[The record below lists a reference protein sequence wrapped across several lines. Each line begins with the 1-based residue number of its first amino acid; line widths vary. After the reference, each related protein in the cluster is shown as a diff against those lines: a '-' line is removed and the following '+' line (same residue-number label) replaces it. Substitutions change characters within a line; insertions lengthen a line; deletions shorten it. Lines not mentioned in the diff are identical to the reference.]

1 MRTTN
6 TKKPNLREGFVVRRG
21 SNNKQL
27 FSSAGSYQR
36 PLWVRC
42 DEATVFYSYDAAKAA
57 AKRLWECGT
66 FEAKVVPTHEAW
78 DLPKGDTAEDQTHD
92 GVESK
97 EDEEKTVD
105 AAEETKPEKT
115 EENEEQS
122 VTEST
127 EGSLLSSPVS
137 KFQVGNK
144 VIHQNKEY
152 VVANGKDKL
161 AAGRVGLVPIVPKD
175 QPTMEPQMVDPR
187 TLTLVNE
194 SDTMPAKPPLDKEDD
209 ESLVNK
215 VIPDVT
221 RDPYKSTNIQVKD
234 PFDDETDK
242 EEMDR
247 LRTYA
252 EPFDEKLKVPA
263 EYLKALK
270 DRVAEFRHC
279 ADFNATGRD
288 DVRGSFCL
296 TVADALQTLHD
307 DLALGTVAGLR
318 QASIEL
324 DKFMGPIYQHVP
336 QEVMI
341 FIRNGGKRPGLK
353 DLFDMKK
360 QQLKG

>member
-6 TKKPNLREGFVVRRG
+6 TKKPTLREGFVVRRG
-21 SNNKQL
+21 SNNKQI

-36 PLWVRC
+36 PMWVRC

-66 FEAKVVPTHEAW
+66 FEAKVVPLHEAW
-78 DLPKGDTAEDQTHD
+78 DLPKGDTAEEQTHD

-97 EDEEKTVD
+97 EDEEKTVEKAED
-105 AAEETKPEKT
+105 KKAEEDEEQAVKT
-115 EENEEQS
+115 EGL
-122 VTEST
+122 
-127 EGSLLSSPVS
+127 EGSLLTSPVS
-137 KFQVGNK
+137 KFQVGK
-144 VIHQNKEY
+144 PVMYQGREF
-152 VVANGKDKL
+152 VVADGQDKL
-161 AAGRVGLVPIVPKD
+161 ASGRIGLVPIVPKD
-175 QPTMEPQMVDPR
+175 QPTMNPQMVDPR
-187 TLTLVNE
+187 TLTPVNE

-215 VIPDVT
+215 LIPDVT
-221 RDPYKSTNIQVKD
+221 RDPYKATNIQVKD

-252 EPFDEKLKVPA
+252 EPFDEQVKVPA

-270 DRVAEFRHC
+270 DRVDEFRHC

-288 DVRGSFCL
+288 DQRGSFCL

-318 QASIEL
+318 QASIDL

-336 QEVMI
+336 REVMI

-353 DLFDMKK
+353 DLFDLKK
-360 QQLKG
+360 QAKRK